1 MIVTNNLDEYV
12 VLKGLINHCT
22 HTLETTRNC
31 SNCEMNKICSVAL
44 NSSTLMNLDVKYFPV
59 GSIALEDALTRA
71 LEKANTLAERKKD
84 GEKVELTF

>member
-1 MIVTNNLDEYV
+1 MIVTNDLDEYV

-44 NSSTLMNLDVKYFPV
+44 NSSTLTNLEVKYFPV
-59 GSIALEDALTRA
+59 GFIALEDPLTRA
-71 LEKANTLAERKKD
+71 LEKGKNIR
-84 GEKVELTF
+84 